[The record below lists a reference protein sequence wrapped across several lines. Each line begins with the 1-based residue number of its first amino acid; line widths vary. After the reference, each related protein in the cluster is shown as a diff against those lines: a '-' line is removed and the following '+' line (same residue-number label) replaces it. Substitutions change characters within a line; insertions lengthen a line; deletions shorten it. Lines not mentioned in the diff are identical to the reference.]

1 MGYNKTAKDIAWDKE
16 KLKFKSHIM
25 KLEEENSA
33 LGWKICQL
41 EDDLACVN
49 ESYEQLERA
58 FNEHFEISPEEMK
71 KHIETSK
78 KMNSMMSLLNQFG
91 GTQY

>member
-16 KLKFKSHIM
+16 RLKFKSHIM
-25 KLEEENSA
+25 KLEEENAA
-33 LGWKICQL
+33 LGWQICQL
-41 EDDLACVN
+41 EDDLACAN

-58 FNEHFEISPEEMK
+58 FNEHFEMSPEEMK
-71 KHIETSK
+71 KHMETSK
-78 KMNSMMSLLNQFG
+78 NVSSMMSLLNQFG